1 MWRRRSVLD
10 RPLAGLLTAR
20 AQRALD
26 LAGQEAG
33 ALGHDLVTAGH
44 LLVGLA
50 GLGEGVAV
58 MTLRSLGCDL
68 TASAARGTDVGLDQ
82 VLERARREAAGL
94 GHRYVGTEHL
104 LLGLLH
110 DETTAAA
117 LGVGLRQARD
127 QVVKVLHGEAF

>member
-1 MWRRRSVLD
+1 
-10 RPLAGLLTAR
+10 
-20 AQRALD
+20 
-26 LAGQEAG
+26 
-33 ALGHDLVTAGH
+33 
-44 LLVGLA
+44 
-50 GLGEGVAV
+50 

-68 TASAARGTDVGLDQ
+68 TASVARGTGVGLDQ